1 MLPLQLALTAVCLL
15 SRRVARRPDRPRPQ
29 APGRVLLNVLAVAE
43 LALVVHLVLGIVRVT
58 GDVPRRRLGVGVH
71 RLPGRRRPVIP
82 AGVVWSSG
90 ERSRGGT
97 AVLLVA
103 VLLVPFMFVRLADI
117 WAAGG

>member
-1 MLPLQLALTAVCLL
+1 VRILQLVVAAACLL
-15 SRRVARRPDRPRPQ
+15 SALWLVVLLVRDRTPSRL
-29 APGRVLLNVLAVAE
+29 LLNVMLGLE
-43 LALVVHLVLGIVRVT
+43 GLLVVHLVLGIVEVT
-58 GDVPRRRLGVGVH
+58 DAPSGVSVWEYVGY
-71 RLPGRRRPVIP
+71 LFGTTLIIPV
-82 AGVVWSSG
+82 GVVWSSG

>member
-1 MLPLQLALTAVCLL
+1 MQLALTALCLL
-15 SRRVARRPDRPRPQ
+15 AALWLVVLIVRDRTPDKT
-29 APGRVLLNVLAVAE
+29 LLNVMAVLSVAMVVHAVVGIIRVTNDAPE
-43 LALVVHLVLGIVRVT
+43 GVAVWEYIGYLLGAVLVV
-58 GDVPRRRLGVGVH
+58 
-71 RLPGRRRPVIP
+71 P

-90 ERSRGGT
+90 EKSRGGT

>member
-1 MLPLQLALTAVCLL
+1 MLPLQLALTAMCLL
-15 SRRVARRPDRPRPQ
+15 CALWLIVLIGRDRP
-29 APGRVLLNVLAVAE
+29 PGRVLLNILAVAE

-58 GDVPRRRLGVGVH
+58 GDVPRGVAVWEYVGYLVGVS
-71 RLPGRRRPVIP
+71 LVIP

-117 WAAGG
+117 WASGG

>member
-1 MLPLQLALTAVCLL
+1 MIPLQIALSALCLL
-15 SRRVARRPDRPRPQ
+15 CALWLVVLLIRDRTPDHL
-29 APGRVLLNVLAVAE
+29 LLNVLAVVE
-43 LALVVHLVLGIVRVT
+43 VGLVVHLVLGIVHVT
-58 GDVPRRRLGVGVH
+58 GAPAGVSEWEYVGY
-71 RLPGRRRPVIP
+71 LIGAILFIP

-90 ERSRGGT
+90 EKSRGGT

>member
-15 SRRVARRPDRPRPQ
+15 AALWLVVLIVRDQ

-43 LALVVHLVLGIVRVT
+43 IALVVHLVLGIVRVT
-58 GDVPRRRLGVGVH
+58 GDVPAGVSVWEYVGYLVGV
-71 RLPGRRRPVIP
+71 LLLIP

>member
-1 MLPLQLALTAVCLL
+1 MLPLQLAVSALCLL
-15 SRRVARRPDRPRPQ
+15 CALWLLVLIVRDRTPDRV
-29 APGRVLLNVLAVAE
+29 VLSALAVIE
-43 LALVVHLVLGIVRVT
+43 VGLVANLVLGVVRVV
-58 GDVPRRRLGVGVH
+58 GDGEGVSTAEYVGYLVGV
-71 RLPGRRRPVIP
+71 LLLVP
-82 AGVVWSSG
+82 AGVLWSAG

>member
-1 MLPLQLALTAVCLL
+1 VWEYIGYLIGV
-15 SRRVARRPDRPRPQ
+15 
-29 APGRVLLNVLAVAE
+29 VLF
-43 LALVVHLVLGIVRVT
+43 
-58 GDVPRRRLGVGVH
+58 
-71 RLPGRRRPVIP
+71 IP